1 MKLYFSKDEQDEIV
15 VKMSTSTVQEDFSY
29 VEMIKNLLN
38 NNEFDDTEFT
48 DDFTDDE
55 KTRIEKML
63 DSINHSITIEN
74 EVEENNPTSENALE

>member
-1 MKLYFSKDEQDEIV
+1 MKLYFSKDDQDEIV

-55 KTRIEKML
+55 KSRIETML
-63 DSINHSITIEN
+63 SSINASIVTEN
-74 EVEENNPTSENALE
+74 GVEENNEISEDIIE